1 MNRTQKAREQAE
13 RELIERLGKEK
24 RWDELIREMD
34 SQDKNRQQREEYHEL
49 SWLEIDNNSINTGR
63 RRYGKPRAH
72 REYNISNVHTT
83 PWEDIIF
90 DSPEE
95 IDELMSDR
103 VNMQGIRK
111 LTAKQKEVLFYR
123 FARGVSIQNL
133 AWSWECRDR
142 NIVKHIHAGVEKFQ
156 KYVTPILKARDV
168 QNYTITT
175 NQRCFLE
182 WLDNPLQNKDA
193 LERMKAE
200 GTLDEWLE
208 KYIPKLS
215 NSRREENDGD

>member
-1 MNRTQKAREQAE
+1 MNRTQETREQAE
-13 RELIERLGKEK
+13 RELIDRLGAEK
-24 RWDELIREMD
+24 HWDELIKEMD
-34 SQDKNRQQREEYHEL
+34 KQDENRQQREEYHEI
-49 SWLEIDNNSINTGR
+49 SRSEVANTISTGR
-63 RRYGKPRAH
+63 RKYGKPKDH
-72 REYNISNVHTT
+72 RQYNLSDVNAT

-123 FARGVSIQNL
+123 FARGVSVQNMAL
-133 AWSWECRDR
+133 LWGCGDR
-142 NIVKHIHAGVEKFQ
+142 NIVKHVHAGVEKFQ
-156 KYVTPILKARDV
+156 KYITPILRARDV
-168 QNYTITT
+168 QKYTITT
-175 NQRCFLE
+175 NQRWFLE

-193 LERMKAE
+193 LEKMKAE

-208 KYIPKLS
+208 KYIPKS
-215 NSRREENDGD
+215 GNSRREENDGD